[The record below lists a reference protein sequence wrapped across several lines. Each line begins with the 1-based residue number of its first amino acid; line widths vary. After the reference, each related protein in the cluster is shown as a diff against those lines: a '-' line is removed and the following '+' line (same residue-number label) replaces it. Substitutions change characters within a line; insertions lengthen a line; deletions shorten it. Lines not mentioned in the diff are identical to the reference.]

1 MTETDTTIIKSQPK
15 KLYMVYDEEK
25 EMVYE
30 KKLLNYHIQK
40 DSGYWKIAK
49 MIVEHSS
56 KTNTNTEF
64 FLDSMDNE
72 FKKNKD
78 AFENIEKIFYKNELE
93 SDSVYEFNTT
103 ISKYIIEN
111 LKIFKFKPDGYLF
124 KNDINNNK
132 FNFTITIITSKNS
145 YTINRY
151 INENQLGFFN

>member
-15 KLYMVYDEEK
+15 KLYIVYDEEK

-30 KKLLNYHIQK
+30 KQVLNYHIQK

-78 AFENIEKIFYKNELE
+78 AFI
-93 SDSVYEFNTT
+93 
-103 ISKYIIEN
+103 
-111 LKIFKFKPDGYLF
+111 
-124 KNDINNNK
+124 
-132 FNFTITIITSKNS
+132 
-145 YTINRY
+145 
-151 INENQLGFFN
+151 

>member
-56 KTNTNTEF
+56 KTKTNTEF

-78 AFENIEKIFYKNELE
+78 AFENIEKIFYKNELD